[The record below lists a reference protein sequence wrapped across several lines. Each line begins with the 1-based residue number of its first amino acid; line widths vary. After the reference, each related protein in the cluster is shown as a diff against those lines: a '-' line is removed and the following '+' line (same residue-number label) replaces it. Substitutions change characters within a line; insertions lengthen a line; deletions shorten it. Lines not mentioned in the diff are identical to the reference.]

1 MPLRG
6 RRLIRIASDARTG
19 ARINRFHE
27 QVDAVAVEATSNSTA
42 LPLLLFLFFVSSL
55 FLSLSLFSSDAT
67 TASLRLASLRL
78 ASSSLGRF
86 DGIVDTFIG
95 QVATARIVSGKKPIT
110 LMHRKNASAAKL
122 RAVQLKSDG

>member
-1 MPLRG
+1 MPPRG

-42 LPLLLFLFFVSSL
+42 LPLLLFLFFCV
-55 FLSLSLFSSDAT
+55 FSLSLFSSDAT
-67 TASLRLASLRL
+67 TASLRLTSLRL